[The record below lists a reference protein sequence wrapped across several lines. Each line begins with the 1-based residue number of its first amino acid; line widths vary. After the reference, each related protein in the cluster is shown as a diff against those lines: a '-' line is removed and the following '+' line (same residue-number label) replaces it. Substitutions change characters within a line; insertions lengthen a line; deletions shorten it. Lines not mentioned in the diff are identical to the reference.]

1 MTGTSLSD
9 CTVLPLPRIRDGRG
23 SLSFVEA
30 AHHVPFRIA
39 RLFYM
44 YDFPMGTRR
53 GGHAHRECA
62 QFLIALEGAFDVT
75 LHDGRHETTVP
86 LSSPDQ
92 GLHIPPGI
100 WVTVQSRTDR
110 AVIIALASAEYDEG
124 DYLRDFGGFLHWKQ
138 DQPTNPAL
146 SDGRILLR
154 PYVTDDARAFSASAR
169 SSVETVGKWLTWC
182 TPAFDEER
190 AARYIRTSTADRA
203 SRTAFSYGIFDAADG
218 AHLGGIA
225 LNRIDWS
232 ARCANLGYWVASHA
246 AGRGVCKAAA
256 RLMIRHGFADLG
268 LQRIEIMAAVAN
280 EPSRRVALGTGARS
294 EGVLRGKV
302 ARDGVP
308 EDAELFALLRG
319 DLPVEAGR
327 RP

>member
-9 CTVLPLPRIRDGRG
+9 CSLLPLPRIRDGRG

-75 LHDGRHETTVP
+75 LHDGRHESTVP

-110 AVIIALASAEYDEG
+110 AVIIALASAGYDEG
-124 DYLRDFGGFLHWKQ
+124 DYLRDFDGFLHWKQ
-138 DQPTNPAL
+138 VEPPLPSL

-154 PYVTDDARAFSASAR
+154 PYVADDARAFSASAR
-169 SSVETVGKWLTWC
+169 GSVETVGKWLSWC

-203 SRTAFSYGIFDAADG
+203 GRTAFSYGIFDAADG

-225 LNRIDWS
+225 LNRIDWPT
-232 ARCANLGYWVASHA
+232 RCANLGYWVASHA
-246 AGRGVCKAAA
+246 AGRGVCTAAA
-256 RLMIRHGFADLG
+256 RLMIRHGFMDLG

-280 EPSRRVALGTGARS
+280 EPSRRVALRVGARP
-294 EGVLRGKV
+294 EGILRGKV

-319 DLPVEAGR
+319 DAPVEADR